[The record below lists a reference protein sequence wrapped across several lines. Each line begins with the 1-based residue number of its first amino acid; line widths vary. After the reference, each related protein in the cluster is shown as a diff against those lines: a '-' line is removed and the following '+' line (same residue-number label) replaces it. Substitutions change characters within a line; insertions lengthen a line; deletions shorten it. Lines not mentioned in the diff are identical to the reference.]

1 MARISYTRV
10 STDDQSLEAQRNE
23 LHGTFDKEF
32 SDLGVS
38 GATPAAKRPGFA
50 AMMAYIREGDDL
62 HVAAVDRLGRDAI
75 DVQQTVRDLLGKG
88 VTLHVGG
95 LGAIGRGV
103 GELIV
108 AVLAQVAQM
117 ERNRILERTRHG
129 REVAKDLLATTG
141 KTQHGAT
148 SMGRPVKVEPDVIA
162 KWRKDNDAS
171 IKDTALHFDVSVAT
185 VKRACAG

>member
-23 LHGTFDKEF
+23 LQGTFDKEF